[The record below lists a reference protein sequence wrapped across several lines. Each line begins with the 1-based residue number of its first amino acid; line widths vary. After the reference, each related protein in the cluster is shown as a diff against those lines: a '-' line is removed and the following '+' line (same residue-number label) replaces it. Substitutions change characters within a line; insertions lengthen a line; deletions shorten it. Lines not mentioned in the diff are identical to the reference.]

1 MTKSI
6 RVVPAILTEDP
17 SALETM
23 VRQAE
28 TFTDYVQFDMMD
40 GQFVPSR
47 SITREH
53 LAGLRTKLS
62 WEAHIMVLRPEDY
75 LESLRQAGAEKVVFH
90 YEATSSPRAVISAAR
105 KLDLGVGL
113 AVNPETPVST
123 ILPLVSEVDSV
134 LFLSVHPGFY
144 GSQFIPE
151 VLDKIVELRSAQ
163 PGVEIGIDGGLKESN
178 IAQIARAGPGVIYVG
193 SAIFLQPQPGESFR
207 HLQSL
212 AQEGS
217 RHGTG

>member
-17 SALETM
+17 RALGTM

-47 SITREH
+47 SIAREH

-75 LESLRQAGAEKVVFH
+75 LESLRQAGAQKVVFH
-90 YEATSSPRAVISAAR
+90 YEATSSPREVISMAR

-113 AVNPETPVST
+113 AVNPETPDFT
-123 ILPLVSEVDSV
+123 ILPLIGEIDSV

-144 GSQFIPE
+144 SSQFIPE
-151 VLDKIVELRSAQ
+151 VLDKIIEFRSAQ
-163 PGVEIGIDGGLKESN
+163 PSVEIGIDGGIKESN
-178 IAQIARAGPGVIYVG
+178 IAQVARARPDVIYVG
-193 SAIFLQPQPGESFR
+193 SAIFLQPHPGESFR
-207 HLQSL
+207 YLQSL
-212 AQEGS
+212 AQEAS
-217 RHGTG
+217 RHGTE